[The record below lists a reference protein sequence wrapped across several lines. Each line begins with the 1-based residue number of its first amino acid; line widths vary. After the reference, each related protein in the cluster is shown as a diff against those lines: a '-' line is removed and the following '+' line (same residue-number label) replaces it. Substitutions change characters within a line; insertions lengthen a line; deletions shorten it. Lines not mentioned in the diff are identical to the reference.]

1 MPLYLCIVPFKK
13 KMLSSIMHIPWVI
26 NYSLKNYNKQY
37 GLNICLLYSYAHRE
51 PFPPPRFFYSRFV
64 LTGCLSIHI
73 PYYSCCIIKRF
84 KIVSSPS
91 SAFDYFHILL
101 HIKALEQPTDNPG
114 GVSPGQ
120 EAFGSIG
127 FSDT

>member
-1 MPLYLCIVPFKK
+1 MPLYLCFVPLEK
-13 KMLSSIMHIPWVI
+13 KMLSSTMHIPGFI
-26 NYSLKNYNKQY
+26 NYFLKNYNKQY
-37 GLNICLLYSYAHRE
+37 GLNLYLFYSYAHSK
-51 PFPPPRFFYSRFV
+51 PFLPPPFFYSRFV
-64 LTGCLSIHI
+64 LTGCSSIHI
-73 PYYSCCIIKRF
+73 PYYSCCIIKRL

-101 HIKALEQPTDNPG
+101 HSKASEQPIDNPG
-114 GVSPGQ
+114 GVSLGQ